1 METSIIS
8 LRLAWLTRIYSLG
21 RIPWKAFLDYLLE
34 DYGGTFFVSCNYNMR
49 DYNINSLFY
58 SELLQ
63 WWDDFRNAFS
73 TLPLTAENIIWN
85 NKLIKIDG
93 KSIYYHN
100 YVKAG
105 ILLTNQMQFDKG
117 SLESYNIATNAGL
130 KQSNFLTWAGI
141 RSAIPGHLKFLD
153 DNSRKTGLL
162 EFCCGEKVFDPVL
175 CKSKQFYEFLI
186 AKKGIVSK
194 GFTKLKNDFDLDD
207 ITVSKV
213 FLNLLS
219 VSSETFIRS
228 FQLKLLDDIVFTN
241 KRLAKIGYVLHD
253 TCTFCKVE
261 TETIYHLFYECPF
274 TLLFWEN
281 FENFWFVLSGKRE
294 KFTLQDV
301 YIGKLEK
308 CELLNYLI
316 TLAKLHIWQSRK
328 QDKIPECEVFLK
340 QVDVK
345 YRTEKYIAVKNNTQK
360 QFQAKWLLY
369 RWHLFIIN
377 NSLQI

>member
-1 METSIIS
+1 M
-8 LRLAWLTRIYSLG
+8 
-21 RIPWKAFLDYLLE
+21 
-34 DYGGTFFVSCNYNMR
+34 M

-58 SELLQ
+58 SELL
-63 WWDDFRNAFS
+63 R
-73 TLPLTAENIIWN
+73 
-85 NKLIKIDG
+85 
-93 KSIYYHN
+93 
-100 YVKAG
+100 
-105 ILLTNQMQFDKG
+105 
-117 SLESYNIATNAGL
+117 
-130 KQSNFLTWAGI
+130 
-141 RSAIPGHLKFLD
+141 
-153 DNSRKTGLL
+153 
-162 EFCCGEKVFDPVL
+162 
-175 CKSKQFYEFLI
+175 
-186 AKKGIVSK
+186 

-228 FQLKLLDDIVFTN
+228 FQLKLLNDIVFTN

-301 YIGKLEK
+301 HIGKLEK

-345 YRTEKYIAVKNNTQK
+345 YNV
-360 QFQAKWLLY
+360 
-369 RWHLFIIN
+369 
-377 NSLQI
+377 